1 MKKTIKLFYLHGF
14 FREFV
19 LLYPVYLLM
28 FESRGLSIFEISAL
42 LMVWS
47 VPVFLLEIPSGAL
60 ADMWSRKNMIVLGT
74 ALKLA
79 GFAIWLLAHDF
90 VLFAAG
96 FILWG
101 MQEAFCSG
109 STEAL
114 LFDVLKE
121 HDMERDY
128 EKYAGRFRFFSGIA
142 MAMAMAT
149 GGFVAASG
157 FHLAAILSIASI
169 GLSMLFA
176 LMLKDVKNPIL
187 EENSWKL
194 YLQQLK
200 NGFALSKKS
209 IRLTITL
216 ALCALIG
223 VVPGV
228 LEEYDQLYA
237 QRVGLSFGMVGVW
250 GASRTGMESLGC
262 WFADR
267 AKRIFGTAK
276 GISILA
282 AVAGLLLFVSV
293 YVNEVYMLPV
303 YGLFYMLTSCAYVLA
318 EGRIQRLAD
327 SSQRATVLSINSLLI
342 NLSGFIILLGFG
354 VICEY
359 WSMRIGFLAMA
370 VLLVLLIFALA
381 LADKVIRKTQKE

>member
-1 MKKTIKLFYLHGF
+1 MKKTIKVFYLHGF

-28 FESRGLSIFEISAL
+28 FESRGLSIFEISTL
-42 LMVWS
+42 LMIWS

-79 GFAIWLLAHDF
+79 GFTIWLFAHDF
-90 VLFAAG
+90 VLFAIG

-121 HDMERDY
+121 HKKEQEY

-142 MAMAMAT
+142 MAMAMVI
-149 GGFVAASG
+149 GGFVAATG
-157 FHLAAILSIASI
+157 FHVAAILSMVSIA
-169 GLSMLFA
+169 LSLLFA
-176 LMLKDVKNPIL
+176 LMLKDVQSPTL

-200 NGFALSKKS
+200 TGFVLSQKS
-209 IRLTITL
+209 IRLTMAL
-216 ALCALIG
+216 VLCALIA

-250 GASRTGMESLGC
+250 GASRTGLESLGC
-262 WFADR
+262 WFAHR
-267 AKRIFGTAK
+267 AKRIFGTAS

-293 YVNEVYMLPV
+293 YVNSVYMLPV

-318 EGRIQRLAD
+318 EGRIQRLTD
-327 SSQRATVLSINSLLI
+327 SAQRATVLSINSLLI

-354 VICEY
+354 GICEY
-359 WSMRIGFLAMA
+359 WSMRTGFLAMA
-370 VLLVLLIFALA
+370 VLLVLMICALA
-381 LADKVIRKTQKE
+381 LAHKVIRKTQKE